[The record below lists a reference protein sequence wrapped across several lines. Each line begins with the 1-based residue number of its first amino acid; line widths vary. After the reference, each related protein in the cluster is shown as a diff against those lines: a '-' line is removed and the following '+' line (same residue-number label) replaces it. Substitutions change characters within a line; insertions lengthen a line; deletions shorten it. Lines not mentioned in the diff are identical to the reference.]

1 MSSMDTDNLK
11 ATIVQ
16 PSPQKLTLTEL
27 EVLRE
32 QMQSHMDKALTYGQ
46 RSAVQIG
53 DLTVLADT
61 LSNGL
66 LPQLG
71 IHMGYIAGGPSPV
84 DPLLEEVGEKIELF
98 GETVTEWGDTL
109 GMIAKE
115 YNGMINEILKFQKKI
130 EKHIKAD

>member
-1 MSSMDTDNLK
+1 MDPTENRK
-11 ATIVQ
+11 AEIVH
-16 PSPQKLTLTEL
+16 PNPQTLTLTEL

-61 LSNGL
+61 LSHGL

-71 IHMGYIAGGPSPV
+71 IHMGYMAGGPSPA
-84 DPLLEEVGEKIELF
+84 DPLLEEVGEKIEEF
-98 GETVTEWGDTL
+98 GDTVTEWGDTL

-115 YNGMINEILKFQKKI
+115 YNRMINGIFKFQEKI
-130 EKHIKAD
+130 EKHIKTD